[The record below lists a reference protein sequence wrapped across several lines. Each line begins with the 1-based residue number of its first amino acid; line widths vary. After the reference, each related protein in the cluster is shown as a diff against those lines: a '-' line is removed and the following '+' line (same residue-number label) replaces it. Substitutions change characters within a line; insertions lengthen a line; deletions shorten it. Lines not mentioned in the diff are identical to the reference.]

1 MGDRVPASVRA
12 QAAAVPVGNPRQDR
26 RPDARRWGLLL
37 LAEVL
42 SASAT
47 VATLT
52 TGQPPSLLADRYWAG
67 VFTLA
72 TLGSAS
78 IAVLYVLCLH
88 VLGKHPRA
96 IAIRRAALTLLP
108 ALLGGLITAF
118 TALDPDVAQ
127 TLRVLPRLR
136 LLIGVALGSITAGT
150 IWATLLW
157 TADEGRGWLRVL
169 RLWKAP
175 AFYTG
180 LAGFLVF
187 VASGGGHLYSADEW
201 AAYAVAH
208 SLATRASILVQDNDP
223 YPLHHIGVR
232 AVTPPGEQPAAGYTK
247 WPLVPPVAAAP
258 VYALAQ
264 AVGSEPDRD
273 SELYANEKR
282 GRPLV
287 PLLVGSAWAAAAL
300 AAVVWLLRG
309 AGYGL
314 GTALIVAGLL
324 AVATPWWPYSKTL
337 LNVVPAGFL
346 LVMGLGAAARSQPG
360 RWSWPVVAGVAA
372 GLASATRYEL
382 LLLVVP
388 IGALVAAQ
396 SWSQTRTSPPRGAFV
411 PVVAYT
417 GAWAAVVAVG
427 VLLPNMVTSGHPL
440 DFGYGSQQTLAGW
453 SDKPHIGIYGTLM
466 SPGFGLFVHAPVLA
480 LAALALVWLREDAP
494 HLATVIAAIAVG
506 CILLY
511 GSFGDWRAGVSWGP
525 RYLVTMTPMLCLP
538 LAAFIRRNAHNY
550 MAMVALAGLGLWGAV
565 VNGLAVLIDFNR
577 GWQNLWAMDAS
588 LWSITWTPNFSV
600 IGAQLRLLRLWYGQQ
615 QGSFDL
621 YLAAHTGWL
630 VIALLAAAALVLVV
644 GLVRTG
650 DESLASGKPKLH
662 RRRND

>member
-1 MGDRVPASVRA
+1 MRDRTPTLVST
-12 QAAAVPVGNPRQDR
+12 QAATSSAASSRQDR
-26 RPDARRWGLLL
+26 HPDTRRWRILL

-42 SASAT
+42 SAGAT
-47 VATLT
+47 IATLT
-52 TGQPPSLLADRYWAG
+52 TGQPPSPVADRYWVGA
-67 VFTLA
+67 FALA
-72 TLGSAS
+72 VLGSVGS
-78 IAVLYVLCLH
+78 AVLYVLCLQ
-88 VLGKHPRA
+88 VLGKYPRA
-96 IAIRRAALTLLP
+96 IAMRRAALTLSP
-108 ALLGGLITAF
+108 ALLGGLTTAF
-118 TALDPDVAQ
+118 AALDPDGAEA
-127 TLRVLPRLR
+127 LRIMPRLR
-136 LLIGVALGSITAGT
+136 LLIGVALGTVAAGT

-180 LAGFLVF
+180 LAGFLFF

-201 AAYAVAH
+201 ATYALAH
-208 SLATRASILVQDNDP
+208 SLATRASILVRDYDP
-223 YPLHHIGVR
+223 YPLNHIGVR
-232 AVTPPGEQPAAGYTK
+232 AVTPPGERPAAGYTK
-247 WPLVPPVAAAP
+247 WPLLPAVVAAP

-273 SELYANEKR
+273 SELYAHEKR

-287 PLLVGSAWAAAAL
+287 SLLLGPAWAAATL

-314 GTALIVAGLL
+314 RTALIVAGLL
-324 AVATPWWPYSKTL
+324 AFATPWWPYSKTL

-346 LVMGLGAAARSQPG
+346 LVMGLGAAARSRPG
-360 RWSWPVVAGVAA
+360 RWQWPVVAGVAA

-388 IGALVAAQ
+388 LGVLVAAH
-396 SWSQTRTSPPRGAFV
+396 SWSKSRATPLRGAIV
-411 PVVAYT
+411 PVAAYT

-480 LAALALVWLREDAP
+480 LAALALVWLREDTPA
-494 HLATVIAAIAVG
+494 LAMVIAAIAVG
-506 CILLY
+506 CILFY
-511 GSFGDWRAGVSWGP
+511 GGFGDWRAGVSWGP
-525 RYLVTMTPMLCLP
+525 RYLVTVTPLLCLP
-538 LAAFIRRNAHNY
+538 LAAFIRRNARNY
-550 MAMVALAGLGLWGAV
+550 MAMGVLAGLGLWGAV

-588 LWSITWTPNFSV
+588 LWIITWTPNFSV
-600 IGAQLRLLRLWYGQQ
+600 IGAQLRLLRFWYGQQ

-621 YLAAHTGWL
+621 YLAAHAGWPA
-630 VIALLAAAALVLVV
+630 VAPLAAAAVVLVV
-644 GLVRTG
+644 GLARAG
-650 DESLASGKPKLH
+650 NDPLASGKPPPPTGK
-662 RRRND
+662 